1 MQNSKKIKYNL
12 IIGVA
17 GQFLTIALG
26 IVLPR
31 LVLTSYGSE
40 VNGLINSV
48 TQIYSYVGLLEA
60 GIGTATIQ
68 ALYKCIGSDDRNQT
82 NAVLA
87 ATNRYYNKT
96 GVLYAFAIVVF
107 AVAYPLLVKTSLPI
121 ATVVLV
127 IIFNGAGSV
136 VGFFVQQKYLLLL
149 RAEGKHYV
157 DSILTTT
164 ITVIRN
170 VAKILLMAMGMDVV
184 WVQMIA
190 MVIGLIQMVCIT
202 VYVKKNYK
210 WIDLK
215 VKPDYAAISQSKNV
229 LIHQVSTLVF
239 NNTDTII
246 LTVFCGLKVVSVYSL
261 YTLLFGMISNTL
273 SVVVT
278 SIVFAI
284 GQAYHSDKERFQR
297 LYDAYELG
305 YMTLVFALYSVAN
318 FFILPFIKCYTAGV
332 TDIEYIDSRLP
343 LLFICTYLL
352 SCGRSAPGQAIN
364 IAGHFKDTQSR
375 SIFESVLNLTISLVA
390 VQFLGIYGVL
400 IGTIAALVYRANDM
414 ILYASHRILNRK
426 ARITYKRWIVNTV
439 VFIGILFLNRY
450 ITVDLSSYG
459 RIVLFCIPYTA
470 GTLLIFFGVALLTN
484 RETARDLLGL
494 LQSMLGKNKK
504 QG

>member
-1 MQNSKKIKYNL
+1 MQNGKKIKYNL
-12 IIGVA
+12 IVGFA
-17 GQFLTIALG
+17 SQFITIALG

-68 ALYKCIGSDDRNQT
+68 ALYKTIGNQDRDKT
-82 NAVLA
+82 NAILA
-87 ATNRYYNKT
+87 ATNRYYKKT
-96 GVLYAFAIVVF
+96 GCLYALAVVIF
-107 AVAYPLLVKTSLPI
+107 SAVYPLIVKSDLPTS
-121 ATVVLV
+121 TVILV

-149 RAEGKHYV
+149 QAEGKDYIN
-157 DSILTTT
+157 SMLTMLTG
-164 ITVIRN
+164 VGKN
-170 VAKILLMAMGMDVV
+170 VAKIVLMAMGMDVV
-184 WVQMIA
+184 WVQMVA
-190 MVIGLIQMVCIT
+190 MVISLIQMVCIT
-202 VYVKKNYK
+202 AYINKNYK
-210 WIDLK
+210 WINLK
-215 VKPDYAAISQSKNV
+215 VEPDYAAISQSKNV
-229 LIHQVSTLVF
+229 LVHQFSTLVF

-284 GQAYHSDKERFQR
+284 GQAYHSDKQRFQR